1 MVFKSLDGSFG
12 GIPEMNMWGNKMVR
26 GIFIKEGLL
35 DEITRFII
43 HDLEL
48 RLVHRSCECV

>member
-1 MVFKSLDGSFG
+1 
-12 GIPEMNMWGNKMVR
+12 MNMWGNKMVR

-48 RLVHRSCECV
+48 GIETSSCEYV